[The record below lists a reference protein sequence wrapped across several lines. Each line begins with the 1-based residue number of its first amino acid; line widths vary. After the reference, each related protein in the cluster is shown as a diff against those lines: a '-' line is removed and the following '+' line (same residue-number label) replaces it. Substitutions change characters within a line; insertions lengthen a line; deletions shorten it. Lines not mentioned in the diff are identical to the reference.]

1 MNDESLNL
9 ALESSIEIREISS
22 NKKDNDHAR
31 EALALDRFRIEMFHI
46 VTGTIESSKGSH
58 P

>member
-9 ALESSIEIREISS
+9 ALES
-22 NKKDNDHAR
+22 NKKDNDHAC